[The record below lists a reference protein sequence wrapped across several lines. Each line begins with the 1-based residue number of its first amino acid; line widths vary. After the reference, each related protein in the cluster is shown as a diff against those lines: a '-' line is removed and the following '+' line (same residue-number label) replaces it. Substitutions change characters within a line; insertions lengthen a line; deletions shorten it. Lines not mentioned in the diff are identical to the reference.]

1 MSYYRFGP
9 TDKFVNTLRTHP
21 AVEFVIYNGS
31 AYYNQEITIS
41 GAFHDI
47 VGHVSGGYLSLYEYN
62 VDRSASAYAGGFNLP
77 QGGAQPLARGAV
89 GGQPLIGTAQDP
101 TSDMVVNTG
110 LIYPWTIKDSS
121 RIMFKTTTTRA
132 YNDLEIG
139 NTIVMDL
146 PRSSSISKE
155 FYPASLK
162 RHVDFDITD
171 GAAVSAWSTYGAG
184 IGYPPNDTQI
194 GYVDNEG
201 RGINFKGSIS
211 YLYALKNTINYYRR
225 LSPHFAVSSSIAH
238 SGLASGRG
246 RDLTAS
252 SGVDGGLGAID
263 VGMVSIPAIF
273 FGSGI
278 KKGSVSLK
286 YYVTGTLHG
295 ELQDKYKNGEL
306 IEVFGASADK
316 VAGIVLY
323 NEGFIILTGSW
334 DMSPATVDD
343 YIDAGSDQRAKWIYF
358 GQSISGSTT
367 APSSS
372 FVMQFSGTNKTQV
385 LTMFATAPMG
395 EANNSANFTFL
406 SYSSGQIAWPTQPV
420 RSGSGPGYIESDKQ
434 TIKNVVSSSYN
445 DPTGSFKK
453 TTYISKVGIYD
464 EDKNLIAIAK
474 VATPVKKTENRD
486 ITFKL
491 KLDF

>member
-47 VGHVSGGYLSLYEYN
+47 VGHVSGGYISLYEYN
-62 VDRSASAYAGGFNLP
+62 VDRSASGDSTGYDLP
-77 QGGAQPLARGAV
+77 FGGAQPIARGFIAN
-89 GGQPLIGTAQDP
+89 QAP
-101 TSDMVVNTG
+101 SDRKVVKNTG
-110 LIYPWTIKDSS
+110 LIYPWTIKDAS
-121 RIMFKTTTTRA
+121 RIIFKTTTTKA
-132 YNDLEIG
+132 YNEGEVGDL
-139 NTIVMDL
+139 IVMDL

-155 FYPASLK
+155 FYPADSP
-162 RHVDFDITD
+162 RTAPFAITSISD
-171 GAAVSAWSTYGAG
+171 PGGLTAYTQTFPANAYS
-184 IGYPPNDTQI
+184 PNDTDV
-194 GYVDNEG
+194 GYIDSEG
-201 RGINFKGSIS
+201 HGIKSKGSVS

-225 LSPHFAVSSSIAH
+225 LSPHFAVSSSIGHEAV
-238 SGLASGRG
+238 AAGRG

-252 SGVDGGLGAID
+252 SADDGLGAID
-263 VGMVSIPAIF
+263 VGMISIPSIF
-273 FGSGI
+273 YGSGI
-278 KKGSVSLK
+278 KKGSVKLQ
-286 YYVTGTLHG
+286 YYVTGALHG

-306 IEVFGASADK
+306 VEVYGTNADK

-334 DMSPATVDD
+334 DMSQDTVDD
-343 YIDAGSDQRAKWIYF
+343 YIAAGSDQKAKWIYF
-358 GQSISGSTT
+358 GQGVSGSTT
-367 APSSS
+367 VPFTGPIVPSSS
-372 FVMQFSGTNKTQV
+372 FAMQFSGTNKTQV
-385 LTMFATAPMG
+385 LTMFADAPVG
-395 EANNSANFTFL
+395 ELNNSANFTFL
-406 SYSSGQIAWPTQPV
+406 SYSSGQTSWPAQT
-420 RSGSGPGYIESDKQ
+420 GSGYMESNKQ

-464 EDKNLIAIAK
+464 ENKNLIAIAK